1 MTLSEQLADY
11 LLATSYDALPS
22 EVIASSKRMIADTLA
37 CAWAGT
43 AVAGIDSLYQLA
55 LEEGGRPDA
64 SLWGFGGKSSAG
76 TAAFLN
82 GVSAAA
88 LDFDCLHLGALAHSP
103 IVILPAVMA
112 LGEQQHVSGKEFL
125 AAFTAGVELH
135 CRLGMATTDHSG
147 WFYTSMHGVMAA
159 SGACAK
165 ILGLD
170 RAGICNAFGA
180 ALAQCGGTQQAAIE
194 QSMMKRTQS
203 ALAARAA
210 VFSAQLAKHGTTAP
224 RQAFEGKCGFYAMY
238 ESGDPAVVVRDLG
251 RRHEVLQMTL
261 KKFPSC
267 GCNHAPLEAVLQLMA
282 ENRLTAADVAE
293 AEVSISPYMAR
304 LVGATYDPSKNAL
317 VAAQFSVQYSVA
329 SAIMRGRL
337 GLAELEE
344 GAARDRAIIE
354 RAHAVK
360 VVVDEARTGAG
371 LEGTATLK
379 TTDGRK
385 LTKTIVDLPGSPE
398 SPLPEAEFRQKAIE
412 CFANGVSPLSAP
424 QARALLGRIEEI
436 EKLDDVASF
445 FAGIAGAAGVDRQ
458 SA

>member
-11 LLATSYDALPS
+11 LLATSYDSLPGD
-22 EVIASSKRMIADTLA
+22 VIASSKRMIADTLA

-43 AVAGIDSLYQLA
+43 AVAGLASIHQLT
-55 LEEGGRPDA
+55 LEEGGRSDA
-64 SLWGFGGKSSAG
+64 SLWSFGGTSSAQ
-76 TAAFLN
+76 ASAFLN

-88 LDFDCLHLGALAHSP
+88 LDFDCLHLGGLAHSP

-112 LGEQQHVSGKEFL
+112 LAEQQHVSGKDFL
-125 AAFTAGVELH
+125 AGFTAGVELH

-147 WFYTSMHGVMAA
+147 WFYTSMHGAMAA

-165 ILGLD
+165 VIGLD
-170 RAGICNAFGA
+170 RDGICNAFGA
-180 ALAQCGGTQQAAIE
+180 ALAQTGGTQQAAIE
-194 QSMMKRTQS
+194 QTMMKRTQS
-203 ALAARAA
+203 ALAARAG

-224 RQAFEGKCGFYAMY
+224 RQAFDGKCGFYAMY
-238 ESGDPAVVVRDLG
+238 ESGDPSVVTQDLG
-251 RRHEVLQMTL
+251 KRHEVLKMTL

-282 ENRLTAADVAE
+282 ENRLTAADIAG

-329 SAIMRGRL
+329 SAIVRGHL
-337 GLAELEE
+337 GLSDLQDA
-344 GAARDRAIIE
+344 AARDPAVIK

-360 VVVDEARTGAG
+360 VIVDESRSGPV
-371 LEGTATLK
+371 LEGTTTLT
-379 TTDGRK
+379 TTDGRT
-385 LTKTIVDLPGSPE
+385 LTRTIVDLPGSPE
-398 SPLPEAEFRQKAIE
+398 SPLSDADFRQKAID
-412 CFANGVSPLSAP
+412 CFANGVSPLSAS
-424 QARALLGRIEEI
+424 QARALLGRIDEI
-436 EKLDDVASF
+436 ESFDDISAF
-445 FAGIAGAAGVDRQ
+445 FSGIAGAAGRDRQ